1 MTKPTP
7 TSKVDE
13 AERAW
18 DDVFARQGRGWLLS
32 LRRRKGNH
40 EEMSV
45 AFFGMLGNTCRFH
58 R

>member
-1 MTKPTP
+1 MAKP